1 MTKVDLKHEVG
12 QLLMCG
18 FDSTEPTEGIL
29 DLIRNHNL
37 GSVIYFSRNIE
48 SAAQVQKLTL
58 ALQRA
63 AKEAGHKRPLFIA
76 VDQENGV
83 VRRLGSSGT
92 YLPGSMA
99 LGAIGSS
106 SAASQVARAT
116 AKELK
121 VLGMN
126 WNLAPDMDVNNN
138 PLNPVIG
145 VRSFGEDPQ
154 LVAKLG
160 IAQVEAYH
168 KSKIATSI
176 KHFPGHGDTATDSHL
191 GVPVIDKDMSD
202 LDKVELVPFYEAI
215 QSKGDAYPS
224 SVMTGHISLPKIIK
238 EKNRVACIASE
249 VVTDI
254 LRKKL
259 GYQGIAI
266 TDCLEMDAVKDTVGT
281 PQGAVLALQAGND
294 IAMISHTLTYQKD
307 AFKLIY
313 QGLDQGGELNE
324 TQLTQSL
331 ERVAALKDRFL
342 SWDDALTEHD
352 LGEIGCQEH
361 VDLSK
366 RLYKDVPTI
375 VRDRENILPFKPESQ
390 QKVLFLAAHVPLT
403 LAIDSESEPF
413 NSMYEALKFRHSN
426 TEYVIFNEHT
436 EDLTNKIEAADY
448 VIIGTANGNLHPFQA
463 TMVKLG
469 AKHAKKLAVIAV
481 INPYDLMDFP
491 ELSTFIVTYEYTP
504 PAHEAAIAAVF
515 GEIQPLSRLPI
526 TIPSHNDTNPSPFCV
541 EPYHEQQHL
550 EAVYQIWKSVYD
562 PTWPLT
568 LDKFSLVLSR
578 LEQPRHFVVKD
589 PKDDSK
595 IVGFAATQN
604 LSDGNHGQLALVLVE
619 PEYQRRGIGTLLND
633 TCVDMLKRAGCSNI
647 KLGSSYP
654 RFFCGVPDGN
664 DTLGQEAQAFFKRRG
679 WTFQSGVVYDLIGD
693 LTHYEM
699 PVSIKDRMEKEQITF
714 DVLHEDQVEE
724 LFAFQAKYFP
734 YWLWTYQHHIKL
746 GDLQDILVAKE
757 KDGRII
763 GSLVANTKNSHK
775 YRSDLIWRDE
785 SLYGPNGGGMACVG
799 VASEERGRG
808 IGIGIVAY
816 ANTVLRDRGVDKS
829 YVDWVELVDFYR
841 RTGYETWRSYRLG
854 FV

>member
-1 MTKVDLKHEVG
+1 
-12 QLLMCG
+12 MCG

-37 GSVIYFSRNIE
+37 GSVIYFSRNIK

-58 ALQRA
+58 DLQRA

-106 SAASQVARAT
+106 SAASQVATAT

-121 VLGMN
+121 ALGMN

-145 VRSFGEDPQ
+145 VRSFAEDPQ

-160 IAQVEAYH
+160 IAQIDAYH
-168 KSKIATSI
+168 KNKIATSI

-191 GVPVIDKDMSD
+191 GVPVIDKNTSD
-202 LDKVELVPFYEAI
+202 LDKVELIPFYEAI
-215 QSKGDAYPS
+215 QAKGNAHPS
-224 SVMTGHISLPKIIK
+224 SVMTGHISLPQIIK

-254 LRKKL
+254 LRNKL

-294 IAMISHTLTYQKD
+294 IAMISHTLKFQKD

-313 QGLDQGGELNE
+313 QGLDQGDLDE
-324 TQLTQSL
+324 TQLVQSL
-331 ERVAALKDRFL
+331 ERVAALKDCFL
-342 SWDDALTEHD
+342 SWDEALTEHD
-352 LGEIGCQEH
+352 LSEIGCKEH

-366 RLYKDVPTI
+366 RLYNNVPTI
-375 VRDRENILPFKPESQ
+375 VRDRENVLPFRPENQ

-413 NSMYEALKFRHSN
+413 NSMYDALKSRHSN
-426 TEYVIFNEHT
+426 TEYVIFNENT
-436 EDLTNKIEAADY
+436 NDLTNKIEGADY
-448 VIIGTANGNLHPFQA
+448 VIVGTANGNLHPFQTA
-463 TMVKLG
+463 MVKLCI
-469 AKHAKKLAVIAV
+469 AHAKKLAVIGV

-491 ELSTFIVTYEYTP
+491 DLSTFIVTYEYTP

-515 GEIQPLSRLPI
+515 GEIQPLNHLPI
-526 TIPSHNDTNPSPFCV
+526 TIPSHDDTNTSSLAV
-541 EPYHEQQHL
+541 EPYHEQEHL
-550 EAVYQIWKSVYD
+550 EAVYGVWKSVYD
-562 PTWPLT
+562 ATWPLSFE
-568 LDKFSLVLSR
+568 KFSLVLSR
-578 LEQPRHFVVKD
+578 LEKPRHFVVKD
-589 PKDDSK
+589 PKDSSK
-595 IVGFAATQN
+595 IVGFAATQ
-604 LSDGNHGQLALVLVE
+604 LSNDGSQGQLALVVVE

-633 TCVDMLKRAGCSNI
+633 TCVDMLKRDGCSNV

-654 RFFCGVPDGN
+654 RFFCGVPDGE
-664 DTLGQEAQAFFKRRG
+664 DTVGLEAQGFFKRRG
-679 WTFQSGVVYDLIGD
+679 WIFQSGVVYDLIGD
-693 LTHYEM
+693 LTHYKM
-699 PVSIKDRMEKEQITF
+699 PESLKDRMKKEQIEF
-714 DVLHEDQVEE
+714 DVLQEDQVEE
-724 LFAFQAKYFP
+724 LYAFQTKYFP

-746 GDLQDILVAKE
+746 GDLKEILVAKE
-757 KDGRII
+757 KSGKIV
-763 GSLVANTKNSHK
+763 GSLILNTKDSHE
-775 YRSDLIWRDE
+775 YRTCLIWRDE
-785 SLYGPNGGGMACVG
+785 SMYGPNGGGMACVG

-808 IGIGIVAY
+808 IGIGIVAC
-816 ANTVLRDRGVDKS
+816 ANEVLRDRGVDKS
-829 YVDWVELVDFYR
+829 YVDWAELVEFYR
-841 RTGYETWRSYRLG
+841 RTGYDTWRSYRLA
-854 FV
+854 FI